1 MYYFKKLCDKI
12 IEDDYTISKENY
24 PFYKELKK
32 VFDNLK
38 EDKVILSN
46 MFYPLDLL
54 VKNPFLDSFIF
65 NDFNALINNN
75 IIIFN
80 FDYYLEFNEISL
92 EDLEITEEDLF
103 KEYLLYNLIKKF
115 NYNSKIY
122 SVIIN
127 DLFYKTSI
135 LDYSSLELE

>member
-1 MYYFKKLCDKI
+1 MQYFKILCNKI
-12 IEDDYTISKENY
+12 IEDGYTIKREDY

-54 VKNPFLDSFIF
+54 VKNPFLDSYLY
-65 NDFNALINNN
+65 NDFNNIINNN

-80 FDYYLEFNEISL
+80 FNYYLELNDISL
-92 EDLEITEEDLF
+92 ENDLDLMEDDLL
-103 KEYLLYNLIKKF
+103 KEYLLYSLIKKF
-115 NYNSKIY
+115 NYNSKIFNI
-122 SVIIN
+122 IIN
-127 DLFYKTSI
+127 DLFYKSSI
-135 LDYSSLELE
+135 DIDILE